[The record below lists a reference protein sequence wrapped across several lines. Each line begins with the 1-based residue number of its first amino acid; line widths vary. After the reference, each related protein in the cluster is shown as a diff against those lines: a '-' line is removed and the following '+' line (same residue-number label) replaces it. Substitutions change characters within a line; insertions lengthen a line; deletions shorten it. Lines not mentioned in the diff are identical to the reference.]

1 MLQFYVTVPRQ
12 NNFSDCGVF
21 VCRYA
26 LAMFQLRYKR
36 FSRRDAGLEQ
46 LVDESP
52 ISTRRT
58 QRAPPSGPF
67 VELITNG
74 HAFDFD
80 VEDIQR
86 IRQDFKTL
94 IRKLHP
100 LYKAAKLV
108 KIEAE
113 KERKR
118 ARKKIKTEATRALE
132 LERSLQEPSTAAKSR
147 SENGGSKDE
156 TPNEMSDSSSK
167 ENCIPRDKTMTQKPN
182 TEATLQEEA
191 RDLST
196 SEGMKQQR
204 LSESDQDEETY
215 NESENCLN
223 I

>member
-1 MLQFYVTVPRQ
+1 
-12 NNFSDCGVF
+12 
-21 VCRYA
+21 
-26 LAMFQLRYKR
+26 MFQLRHKR
-36 FSRRDAGLEQ
+36 FTRHDAGLEQ
-46 LVDESP
+46 LMGDSP
-52 ISTRRT
+52 IATRRT
-58 QRAPPSGPF
+58 QRATPSGPF
-67 VELITNG
+67 VNLITNG

-94 IRKLHP
+94 IRNLHP

-108 KIEAE
+108 NIEAE

-132 LERSLQEPSTAAKSR
+132 LERSMQEPSTAAKSS

-156 TPNEMSDSSSK
+156 TPTEMSDSSSK
-167 ENCIPRDKTMTQKPN
+167 ENCVPRDKTMTQKPN
-182 TEATLQEEA
+182 TEATRQGEA

-204 LSESDQDEETY
+204 LPESDQDEEIY